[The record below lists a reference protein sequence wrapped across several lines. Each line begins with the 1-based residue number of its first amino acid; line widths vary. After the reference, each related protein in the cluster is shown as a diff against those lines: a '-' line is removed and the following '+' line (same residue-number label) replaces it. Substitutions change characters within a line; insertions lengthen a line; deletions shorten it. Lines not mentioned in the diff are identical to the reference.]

1 METLETDICVIG
13 AGSAGLT
20 VAAGAAQLGRAVVLI
35 EQGEMGGD
43 CLNTGCVPSKS
54 LIAAANR
61 AQAIRKSGAFGVH
74 AGAPDIDAARVHAHV
89 RDAVD
94 TIAPNDSQ
102 ARFEQ
107 LGVTVIRAPARF
119 LDSACIEAGG
129 KRIRARRF
137 VVATGSRPGIPSIP
151 GLDRVSYFT
160 NETIF
165 EKDFIPPHL
174 IVIGA
179 GPVGM
184 ELAQAHRRL
193 GSQVTVIETM
203 RALSHEDQE
212 AARLVVTRLMG
223 EGVRLL
229 EQTKID
235 SVGATTSGVIV
246 NLAAGET
253 INGSHLLV
261 ATGRKPNVEDLQLEE
276 AGVAFDAK
284 GIKVDR
290 ALRTTNKR
298 IYAIGDIAGG
308 LQFTHVAN
316 YQASLVIRN
325 AVFRLPVRLDE
336 SAIPRVTFIDPELAQ
351 AGLTE
356 SEARAKH
363 RAVSVARSE
372 FADNDR
378 AVTERMRD
386 GFVKAIVGGGGA
398 ILGATIVGPHAG
410 DLILP
415 WVMAIRKRLTLREM
429 TGFIVPYPTF
439 SEASKRAASSYY
451 APMLFSPRIRALARV
466 LSWFG

>member
-451 APMLFSPRIRALARV
+451 APMLFSPRIRALVRV